1 MLGLPEPDELDALA
15 PNSLPAIPENH
26 TGIALHNGAISA
38 DGLHQG
44 AGLVSNGASF
54 SKFMTMLMDK
64 IADKDHRIAQL
75 SLSLNQVIHSQDLES
90 AESELLALLVSI
102 LCPCAYLF

>member
-64 IADKDHRIAQL
+64 IADKDVDKDVDKDADKITDKA
-75 SLSLNQVIHSQDLES
+75 NES
-90 AESELLALLVSI
+90 NDKFADKVAHKD
-102 LCPCAYLF
+102 AYKGCEQR